1 MSKCASTRETSSPIP
16 TGSSRPATTT
26 SPPARWPSARAKP
39 TTRPRSPPCSSRSSP
54 TAERAAGA
62 GSSASANPAVPELD
76 GVAARSI
83 GVEEELLRVDSAS
96 GRGRAVAE
104 VIMRAEQPAARPP
117 EGSASG
123 EPGRVLDF
131 EIKLEQL
138 ETGTR
143 PCTSLDEL
151 GREVRRSRSVAA
163 EAAGRAG
170 VRVAALGTSPMVVA
184 PSLTLLNRYRRM
196 SAEFGLT
203 AQEQL
208 TCGCHVH
215 VDIGSDD
222 EGGAGPHPL
231 PPWLPPPLALCAT
244 PPSWQGCAHPS
255 ASPTV

>member
-1 MSKCASTRETSSPIP
+1 MSTCSSTTAASSPIP

-26 SPPARWPSARAKP
+26 RPPARWPSARAKP
-39 TTRPRSPPCSSRSSP
+39 STRPRSPPCSSRSSP
-54 TAERAAGA
+54 ATEGAGGA
-62 GSSASANPAVPELD
+62 GSSASANPAVPELE

-196 SAEFGLT
+196 AAGFGPT
-203 AQEQL
+203 APGPL
-208 TCGCHVH
+208 PCGCPWP
-215 VDIGSDD
+215 VDIPSDA
-222 EGGAGPHPL
+222 ESVAALHPIQ
-231 PPWLPPPLALCAT
+231 PWLPPLLPPNPHSPLC
-244 PPSWQGCAHPS
+244 HE
-255 ASPTV
+255 